1 LRVYNLNKERIAF
14 NKIMFRAFGTQ
25 HIKKN
30 IENPNNNS
38 PKKAMN
44 YSKSPQKPIRNFTEE
59 KKSLFE
65 SKNEAQS

>member
-1 LRVYNLNKERIAF
+1 
-14 NKIMFRAFGTQ
+14 MFRAFGTQ

-59 KKSLFE
+59 KKSLVE
-65 SKNEAQS
+65 NKNEAQS